1 MKGYVGLST
10 AIFTDLSTALF
21 SANNPS
27 AFLLT
32 LAITPAIICLIA
44 ALFLREMPPAST
56 ATEEKH
62 QSTIFHFFNIVA
74 MIIALYLLI
83 FDITGTVHTPVV
95 SSVFSAGLLV
105 LLAAPLYIPFYFI
118 LAKPVSNSV
127 EEQQHNESLLIKNQ
141 EKDTIIL
148 QDVLEL
154 QVKHHPGI
162 GEDHTIFQAICT
174 LDFWVLFVSFLCGVG
189 TGMCVLNNLGQMGQA
204 LGYLDVSI
212 FISLTSIWGFFGR
225 IVSGMA
231 SEYSIR

>member
-1 MKGYVGLST
+1 
-10 AIFTDLSTALF
+10 
-21 SANNPS
+21 
-27 AFLLT
+27 
-32 LAITPAIICLIA
+32 
-44 ALFLREMPPAST
+44 
-56 ATEEKH
+56 
-62 QSTIFHFFNIVA
+62 

-83 FDITGTVHTPVV
+83 FDVTGSVHIPVV
-95 SSVFSAGLLV
+95 SSVFAAGLLV
-105 LLAAPLYIPFYFI
+105 LLAAPLYVPFYFI

-127 EEQQHNESLLIKNQ
+127 EEQQQSESLLIQNQ

-148 QDVLEL
+148 EDVLEL
-154 QVKHHPGI
+154 EVKHHPRI
-162 GEDHTIFQAICT
+162 GEDHTIFQAIRT
-174 LDFWVLFVSFLCGVG
+174 FDFWVLFVSFLCGVG